1 MGAISMWYL
10 IIRFCEISQP
20 KSLYFNYQITLQFD
34 EYHGNTTA
42 VVGVKFQSSRTILA
56 PNVMALRLSKIFVK
70 HISCDI
76 ETPPEVCIMPAA
88 GHWAFPHTRCVMILY
103 EAHYT
108 SHIWR
113 IFHWKIFLSHFKCCP
128 INSKIVM
135 IQNIAYGATACC
147 CCMCINHNDL
157 MVRKKIQSNQLLVIL
172 NCEWSI
178 VSKIHSY
185 DGVRKT
191 CQLWKKWKRFNLSL
205 PGASNCTPHGRV
217 ACLIVSG

>member
-1 MGAISMWYL
+1 M
-10 IIRFCEISQP
+10 
-20 KSLYFNYQITLQFD
+20 
-34 EYHGNTTA
+34 
-42 VVGVKFQSSRTILA
+42 
-56 PNVMALRLSKIFVK
+56 K
-70 HISCDI
+70 HISYDI
-76 ETPPEVCIMPAA
+76 ETTSAVCIMPAA

-108 SHIWR
+108 LHIWR

-147 CCMCINHNDL
+147 CCMCINYNDL

-191 CQLWKKWKRFNLSL
+191 CQLWKMEKIQSFFTRGIQMYTTWKGSMLDCVWVIY
-205 PGASNCTPHGRV
+205 PPCAETKICWV
-217 ACLIVSG
+217 I